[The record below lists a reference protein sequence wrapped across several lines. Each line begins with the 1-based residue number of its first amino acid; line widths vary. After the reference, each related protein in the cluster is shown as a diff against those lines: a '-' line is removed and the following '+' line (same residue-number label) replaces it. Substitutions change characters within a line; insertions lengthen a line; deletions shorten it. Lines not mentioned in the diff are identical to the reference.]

1 MPQLQQLEDG
11 RLTYTLTDLLS
22 DDNNVYLL
30 NIMIENTRT
39 GEKASLRTHTIQRRT
54 PVYDPP
60 VLTPSPPPP
69 GGTSFDFLPILIAS
83 VLPRLTDVVC
93 SCPLQELGGSD
104 TALMVGIGVSI
115 GAVAIVLALLVAQ
128 HRSKKMRP
136 RLRIRKNPYEKR

>member
-1 MPQLQQLEDG
+1 VTYLLDRQSGLGNETDAEGLRWIPMPKLLQLEDG

-30 NIMIENTRT
+30 NIMIENSRT

-69 GGTSFDFLPILIAS
+69 REEPHLTFCRFL
-83 VLPRLTDVVC
+83 
-93 SCPLQELGGSD
+93 
-104 TALMVGIGVSI
+104 
-115 GAVAIVLALLVAQ
+115 
-128 HRSKKMRP
+128 
-136 RLRIRKNPYEKR
+136 